1 MNAAM
6 AAHGAGG
13 DRTYTDFLSGMS
25 LGAQGPSIDVK
36 GGQQPLTNED
46 GTVWAALNG
55 EVYNHPALR

>member
-1 MNAAM
+1 MQAVTA
-6 AAHGAGG
+6 
-13 DRTYTDFLSGMS
+13 RTRIFLSGMS